1 MHYRFVSSNENT
13 QLHGAEP
20 IANHRVR
27 LRIQLSESD
36 YALTIHLRR
45 FASKLG
51 VMHFSTVNILR
62 NITSIGN
69 QRKFVS
75 CKVSGQDVYFPT
87 TRTGTRV
94 EGSTQLR
101 TVDFVLNSRPHYTV
115 FNLGYSMVSSYLSH
129 YAPFRVDSWLVHLLW
144 FWGLLLSLL
153 RPLSNKANTTGGL
166 RS

>member
-1 MHYRFVSSNENT
+1 MHYRFVFSNENT
-13 QLHGAEP
+13 QLHGAGP

-27 LRIQLSESD
+27 RRIQLSEFD
-36 YALTIHLRR
+36 YALNIHFRR
-45 FASKLG
+45 FASKLW

-69 QRKFVS
+69 KKKFVS

-87 TRTGTRV
+87 TRTGTRI

-115 FNLGYSMVSSYLSH
+115 FNLGHSMASSQLSH
-129 YAPFRVDSWLVHLLW
+129 YAPVRVDSL
-144 FWGLLLSLL
+144 
-153 RPLSNKANTTGGL
+153 
-166 RS
+166 